1 MWWWR
6 RCSGAEQRPRGHTR
20 YQIVVRHR
28 RCGVAHP
35 ALVVVV
41 HLCGM
46 GRPHPCHQAETG
58 SGVVVVVQALWK
70 LYNTPSPFAL
80 GRG

>member
-1 MWWWR
+1 
-6 RCSGAEQRPRGHTR
+6 
-20 YQIVVRHR
+20 VVRHR
-28 RCGVAHP
+28 RCGVAHR
-35 ALVVVV
+35 ALAVVV
-41 HLCGM
+41 HFCGM

-58 SGVVVVVQALWK
+58 SGVVGVVRALWK